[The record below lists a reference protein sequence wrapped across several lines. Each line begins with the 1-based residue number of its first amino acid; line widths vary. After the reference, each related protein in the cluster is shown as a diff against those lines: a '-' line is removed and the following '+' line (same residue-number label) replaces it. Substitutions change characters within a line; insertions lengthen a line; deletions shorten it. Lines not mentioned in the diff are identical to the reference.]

1 MLTDKRVLVT
11 GGGAGMGRGIA
22 VEAARRGA
30 AFVGVADIDGSAA
43 EQTAEAVRSEG
54 AAARAIKVDL
64 ADSAGIPAMID
75 AVVAAAGGLDTLV
88 NNAGVL
94 DGAVAPGATFLTLP
108 EDAWDRVYAINVK
121 AVWLATK
128 AAAPHLLASDRG
140 PSVVNAASVAGM
152 TGYPSAAYP
161 SSKGAVVQLTRSA
174 AVELAPRVRC
184 NAYCPGSIETPM
196 SRAHLA
202 AAKDEKE
209 AEARIRAMTGTH
221 LIPRFGRVDEVAKV
235 VCFLAS
241 DDASF
246 LTGAVVPVDGGTTAW
261 RGVRSE

>member
-11 GGGAGMGRGIA
+11 GGGAGMGREIA
-22 VEAARRGA
+22 VEAARQGA
-30 AFVGVADIDGSAA
+30 AFVGVADIDTAAA
-43 EQTAEAVRSEG
+43 ETTAEAVRKEG
-54 AAARAIKVDL
+54 ATALAIHVDL
-64 ADSAGIPAMID
+64 ADSAGIRRMVGA
-75 AVVAAAGGLDTLV
+75 AVAAAGGLDTLV

-94 DGAVAPGATFLTLP
+94 DGTIAPGATFLTLP

-128 AAAPHLLASDRG
+128 AAAPHLVESGRAGRG
-140 PSVVNAASVAGM
+140 PSIVNAASVAGM
-152 TGYPSAAYP
+152 TGYRSAAYP
-161 SSKGAVVQLTRSA
+161 SSKGAVIQLTRTTA
-174 AVELAPRVRC
+174 IELAPEVRC
-184 NAYCPGSIETPM
+184 NAFCPGSIETPM

-202 AAKDEKE
+202 AAPD
-209 AEARIRAMTGTH
+209 AEAQLRAMTGTH

-246 LTGAVVPVDGGTTAW
+246 LTGGVIPVDGGTTAW
-261 RGVRSE
+261 RGVRAE

>member
-11 GGGAGMGRGIA
+11 GAGNGMGREIA
-22 VEAARRGA
+22 LEAARRGA
-30 AFVGVADIDGSAA
+30 AHVSVADIDEAA
-43 EQTAEAVRSEG
+43 AAGTAAAVAEAG
-54 AAARAIKVDL
+54 AEARAIRVDL
-64 ADSAGIPAMID
+64 ADPDQVRAM
-75 AVVAAAGGLDTLV
+75 VEQAAAAGGGLDTLV

-94 DGAVAPGATFLTLP
+94 DSTFTDTPTLEELP

-128 AAAPHLLASDRG
+128 FAAPHLRASRRG

-152 TGYPSAAYP
+152 TGYGSPAYS
-161 SSKGAVVQLTRSA
+161 SSKGAVIQLTRSTA
-174 AVELAPRVRC
+174 IALSPQVRC

-196 SRAHLA
+196 SQAHLA
-202 AAKDEKE
+202 AAQDPE
-209 AEARIRAMTGTH
+209 AQLRSMTGAH

-246 LTGAVVPVDGGTTAW
+246 VTGGIFPVDGGTTAW
-261 RGVRSE
+261 RGLRS